1 MKTQLKYA
9 RKFIGSD
16 TISAASWELYKD
28 DASGQKLC
36 GCFRLAW
43 KTGSVVIHSLDLES
57 DSVEQFYIKV
67 RTIAD
72 LLQDFMYHLK
82 GGIKRIDRGW
92 LNPVETGATGSFAYC
107 VTDEPVEMVYFE
119 LASCHSKLRI
129 YQQDFDHRESML
141 VTLSELR
148 SFIMRLLKAME
159 DLMQRSH

>member
-28 DASGQKLC
+28 EASGQKLC

-43 KTGSVVIHSLDLES
+43 KTDSVVIHSLDLES

-72 LLQDFMYHLK
+72 RLQDFMYHLK

-107 VTDEPVEMVYFE
+107 IAEEPVEMVYFE
-119 LASCHSKLRI
+119 LASCTSKVRI
-129 YQQDFDHRESML
+129 YRFDFDHREAML